1 MAKNK
6 IGLQFEGFD
15 ELSAKLEKLGGDL
28 KATTEKALQDTHD
41 FITPNLH
48 ADMAQ
53 HKRTGN
59 TERSIVDNAKVQWA
73 GTVASIDV
81 GFDLTNGGMPS
92 IYLMYGTPK
101 MKPDKKLYNDIYGS
115 KTKKDVAELQ
125 QKIFVDAIKKKMGG

>member
-15 ELSAKLEKLGGDL
+15 ELSAMLEKLGGDL

-48 ADMAQ
+48 ADMAK
-53 HKRTGN
+53 HKKTGK
-59 TERSIVDNAKVQWA
+59 TESSIVDNAKVQWT

-81 GFDLTNGGMPS
+81 GFDLSNGGMPS

-101 MKPDKKLYNDIYGS
+101 MKPDKKLYNDIYGA

-125 QKIFVDAIKKKMGG
+125 QKIFTEAIQKKMGG